1 MTTYQHFDRLSGTDA
16 VMLALD
22 DENTHMHVGAVAFFD
37 AGPLTNAD
45 GDFQIDRVRET
56 IDAATVHIPRFRQK
70 LAHIPLFDRPVWI
83 DDRQFNLFYHVRH
96 TALPHP
102 GTLRKVKRLS
112 GRVMSQKLDTHKP
125 LWEVWVVEGLE
136 DNRFALII
144 KAHHCMVDGVGGV
157 ELLTQILSPDP
168 EATAPKMTEWIPR
181 DVPSDLT
188 LLRDE
193 VGRRL
198 TAPWSLATAGWRALT
213 SPMESFGALRDGSSS
228 LLETLSS
235 IGTGSSPTPIDE
247 ATGPYRRVDW
257 LHLDIEGALQIKRA
271 FGGTLN
277 DVVLASAAGAFGRFL
292 RQRGVDTSALDFRTS
307 IPMNVRNKSEETE
320 IGNHITTLFASLPI
334 DEDDPVKRI
343 EQVIETTREIK
354 RSAEERGV
362 SDEEG
367 VVGEFTDRLFPS
379 LLAEAAKLV
388 RDRLQLVNVYVSNV
402 PGPRVP
408 VYLLGSKMLEI
419 YPVAPVVHM
428 IAVALFTYDKG
439 LHWGFN
445 ADWDLF
451 PDLHALIEFTEEEFE
466 TLLKAAAAK
475 SPAGDSTA

>member
-1 MTTYQHFDRLSGTDA
+1 MPYEHFDRLSSTDE

-22 DENTHMHVGAVAFFD
+22 DENTHMHVGAVAIFD
-37 AGPLTNAD
+37 AAPLINAD
-45 GDFQIDRVRET
+45 GDFEIDRVRDA
-56 IDAATVHIPRFRQK
+56 IDAATIHIPRFRQK
-70 LAHIPLFDRPVWI
+70 LVHIPVFDRPVWV
-83 DDRQFNLFYHVRH
+83 DDRQFNLFFHVRH

-102 GTLRKVKRLS
+102 GSLRKIKRLT
-112 GRVMSQKLDTHKP
+112 GRVMSQKLDPHKP

-136 DNRFALII
+136 DNRFALIV

-168 EATAPKMTEWIPR
+168 KAADPKLTEWIPR
-181 DVPSDLT
+181 HVPSDLA
-188 LLRDE
+188 LFRNE

-198 TAPWSLATAGWRALT
+198 SAPWSLATAGWRAIT
-213 SPMESFGALRDGSSS
+213 SPIESLETLRDGGSNLIEAVSSM
-228 LLETLSS
+228 
-235 IGTGSSPTPIDE
+235 GTGSSPTPIDE

-257 LHLDIEGALQIKRA
+257 LHLDIQGALQIKRA

-277 DVVLASAAGAFGRFL
+277 DVVLACAAGAFGRFL
-292 RQRGVDTSALDFRTS
+292 RQRGVDTSDLDFRTS
-307 IPMNVRNKSEETE
+307 IPMNVRDKNGETD
-320 IGNHITTLFASLPI
+320 IGNHITTLFAALPV
-334 DEDDPVKRI
+334 DEEDSTRRI
-343 EQVIETTREIK
+343 EKVIETTREIK
-354 RSAEERGV
+354 SSAEKRGV

-367 VVGEFTDRLFPS
+367 LVGELSDRLFPS
-379 LLAEAAKLV
+379 LMAEAARLV
-388 RDRLQLVNVYVSNV
+388 RDRLQLVNVYISNV

-408 VYLLGSKMLEI
+408 VYLLGAKMLEI

-466 TLLKAAAAK
+466 ALLKAAAAK
-475 SPAGDSTA
+475 SPAA